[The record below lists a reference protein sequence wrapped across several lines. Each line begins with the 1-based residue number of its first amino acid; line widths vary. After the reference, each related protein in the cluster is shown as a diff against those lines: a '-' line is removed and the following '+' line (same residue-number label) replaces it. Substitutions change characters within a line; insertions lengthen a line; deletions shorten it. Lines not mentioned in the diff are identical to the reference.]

1 MIQARACLLEEL
13 KFGTGKGDVF
23 SRMFYRVWAPM
34 TGNDLMLMSH
44 LFTPT
49 RIRQQHECGNCDP
62 HRYRSNRHL
71 LLGPSHPH
79 LLQCQAGQCRF
90 KWWFLIRAGFA
101 PESQLTHFI
110 IYISDSEFIWTLQIS
125 HNPPKYCRK
134 ICSRLS
140 ILCLKPNESINPIT
154 IWLGRIQ
161 VTAAIW
167 NGVTVCTSTR
177 SNCCS
182 WLTTS

>member
-62 HRYRSNRHL
+62 HWYRSNRHL

-140 ILCLKPNESINPIT
+140 KVYIMPQAKWIYKPHYYLTGQSSGDCCYLKWGHSLYINKK
-154 IWLGRIQ
+154 
-161 VTAAIW
+161 
-167 NGVTVCTSTR
+167 
-177 SNCCS
+177 
-182 WLTTS
+182 